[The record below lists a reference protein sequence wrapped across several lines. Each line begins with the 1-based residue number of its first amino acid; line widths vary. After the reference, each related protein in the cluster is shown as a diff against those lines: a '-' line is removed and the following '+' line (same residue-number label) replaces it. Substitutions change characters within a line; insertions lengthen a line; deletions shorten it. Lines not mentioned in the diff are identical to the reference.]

1 MDKLRVTGLEVSTLI
16 GIHAWER
23 QVRQRL
29 WIDLELDTDAAR
41 IAASDDI
48 AAALDYGAIA
58 RNVVDFV
65 ARAEVRLIETL
76 AERVARRLFDEFPI
90 SRLKVVVH
98 KPAAVPNA
106 RDTSIEIERTR

>member
-1 MDKLRVTGLEVSTLI
+1 MDKLRVTGLEVSALI

-29 WIDLELDTDAAR
+29 WIDLELDTDAAH
-41 IAASDDI
+41 IAISDDI
-48 AAALDYGAIA
+48 AAAFDYGAIA
-58 RNVVDFV
+58 RSVVEFV
-65 ARAEVRLIETL
+65 ADAEVRLIETL
-76 AERVARRLFDEFPI
+76 AARIAQRLFDEFPI

-98 KPAAVPNA
+98 KPSAIPNA

>member
-1 MDKLRVTGLEVSTLI
+1 MDKLRVTGLEVSALI

-29 WIDLELDTDAAR
+29 LIDFELDTDAAQ
-41 IAASDDI
+41 IATSDDI
-48 AAALDYGAIA
+48 AAAFDYGAIA
-58 RNVVDFV
+58 REIVNFV
-65 ARAEVRLIETL
+65 ARAEFRLIETL
-76 AERVARRLFDEFPI
+76 AARVAQRLFDEFPI

-98 KPAAVPNA
+98 KPSAVPNA